1 MSTKKSILV
10 DKNKMPLVMGM
21 AFVAFTTQFG
31 GGFASGAQIYQYF
44 INYGIWCLVLPLLT
58 QGLYAFFFWYGMR
71 YAYKHKTYDY
81 RSFSDSFYGKT
92 RHVMSNLY
100 EVCYLIMIGTASA
113 AAFAT
118 GGSTIESLTG
128 IPYWLCT
135 VIVAAFIFLIA
146 LFGTSVVRKCASTLS
161 VLIIIGLVVVLVPN
175 IIAQWDS
182 IVASVGRMAGGEMT
196 VLSKES
202 GAFGPALWSAVLY
215 FFFQLASV
223 SVMYQHVEPVTN
235 PKQINKAAV
244 GMFVCNFFAMELSI
258 VGLLAISFVADLAT
272 ASVPMLVLVENGVGA
287 SVLTPIISLLI
298 ILGAISTAVNMIS
311 GIVTR
316 CVNAVERRIA
326 APEKKKSGHL
336 ARNAVFTLIFTFL
349 AFAIAQFGLMTV
361 VSKGYAYLGYAALIT
376 LFIPFI
382 IHMVRTKF
390 KEI

>member
-1 MSTKKSILV
+1 MSTKRSILV

-118 GGSTIESLTG
+118 GGSTIQTLTG
-128 IPYWLCT
+128 MPYWLCT

-146 LFGTSVVRKCASTLS
+146 LFGTGVVRKCASTLS

-182 IVASVGRMAGGEMT
+182 IVSSVGRMAGGEMT

-223 SVMYQHVEPVTN
+223 SVMYQHVEPVTD

-244 GMFVCNFFAMELSI
+244 GMFICNFFAMELSI
-258 VGLLAISFVADLAT
+258 VGLLAISYVAELAT
-272 ASVPMLVLVENGVGA
+272 ASVPMLVLVEKGVGA

-316 CVNAVERRIA
+316 CVNAVERRIS
-326 APEKKKSGHL
+326 APEKKKQGHL

-349 AFAIAQFGLMTV
+349 AFAIAQFGLMAV
-361 VSKGYAYLGYAALIT
+361 VSRGYTYLGYAALIT
-376 LFIPFI
+376 LFIPFV
-382 IHMVRTKF
+382 IHMIRTKF

>member
-1 MSTKKSILV
+1 MSTKRSILV

-118 GGSTIESLTG
+118 GGSTIQTLTG
-128 IPYWLCT
+128 VPYWLRT
-135 VIVAAFIFLIA
+135 VIVAAYIFLIA
-146 LFGTSVVRKCASTLS
+146 LFGTGVVRKCASTLS

-182 IVASVGRMAGGEMT
+182 IVSSMGRMAGGEMT

-223 SVMYQHVEPVTN
+223 SVMYQHVEPVTD

-244 GMFVCNFFAMELSI
+244 GMFICNFFAMELSI
-258 VGLLAISFVADLAT
+258 VGLLAISYVAELAT
-272 ASVPMLVLVENGVGA
+272 ASVPMLVLVEKGVGA

-326 APEKKKSGHL
+326 SPEKKKSGHL

-349 AFAIAQFGLMTV
+349 AFAIAQFGLMAV
-361 VSKGYAYLGYAALIT
+361 VSKGYSYLGYAALIT
-376 LFIPFI
+376 LFIPFV
-382 IHMVRTKF
+382 IHMIRTKF